1 MVVLEAEVPVQCHV
15 VYADL
20 AEASEI
26 PYILPVLEHVR
37 ERGGKADAATLS
49 GELFTS
55 MPVSRSLLGFCSE
68 NGLACAGGEEEAG
81 RHAITPDGEEAL
93 KSGRVLV
100 RRRGMWKVHY
110 TDHET
115 VPEDMRAVMIED
127 GSREAGFQPHLDPG
141 KQPRVEDLP
150 ERIARLEGRMLRPPL
165 GGRRGEAVLHC
176 MHGKGKQAEPGLRL
190 RLRVVPGA
198 AGSKVFLLP
207 TQVQSGGRAGTR
219 IAVPDKIA
227 LPDAGIT
234 YDEAIRL
241 MADGER
247 GASWDGKSGRLRVR
261 YDDVSDE
268 ERASMKRALRPRRIR
283 IGRTEFEAGREVVD
297 MFPMD
302 AEDAQMWAMD
312 MLDITADGYLT
323 REAYSALAS
332 RVRARFEGFE
342 VDLGDRTEHLPAG
355 SLPSLEEEERRLFW
369 LVQAMEDW
377 DL

>member
-1 MVVLEAEVPVQCHV
+1 MVVLKAEVPVQCHV

-20 AEASEI
+20 AGASEI
-26 PYILPVLEHVR
+26 PYVLPVLEHVR
-37 ERGGKADAATLS
+37 EKGGRADAATLS
-49 GELFTS
+49 RELFTVL
-55 MPVSRSLLGFCSE
+55 PVSRSLLRFCSE
-68 NGLACAGGEEEAG
+68 NGLADAGGEAEQY
-81 RHAITPDGEEAL
+81 AITPDGEEAL

-110 TDHET
+110 ADHEMI
-115 VPEDMRAVMIED
+115 PEDMRAVMIGD
-127 GSREAGFQPHLDPG
+127 GSREAGFQPQLDQG

-150 ERIARLEGRMLRPPL
+150 ERIARLEGRTLRPPL
-165 GGRRGEAVLHC
+165 GDRRGEAVLHC
-176 MHGKGKQAEPGLRL
+176 MHGMGKQVEPGLRL
-190 RLRVVPGA
+190 RLHVVPGA
-198 AGSKVFLLP
+198 SGSKVFLLP
-207 TQVQSGGRAGTR
+207 AQVQNGGRAGTR

-234 YDEAIRL
+234 YGEAVRL

-247 GASWDGKSGRLRVR
+247 GASWDVESGRLLVR
-261 YDDVSDE
+261 YSDVSDE
-268 ERASMKRALRPRRIR
+268 ERATMKRALAPRRIR
-283 IGRTEFEAGREVVD
+283 VGRTEFEADREVVD
-297 MFPMD
+297 IFPVD
-302 AEDAQMWAMD
+302 KEDAQMWAMD

-342 VDLGDRTEHLPAG
+342 VYLGDRTDHLPDG
-355 SLPSLEEEERRLFW
+355 TLPSLEEEDRRLFW